1 MVDEDNSQALAG
13 TVCSQ
18 GWPPYQ
24 TAFLGFD
31 AACGSE
37 QWVEEVG
44 GTESSKTQAGHGNL
58 SPPPTLPLDIVANV
72 SGRK

>member
-1 MVDEDNSQALAG
+1 MCD
-13 TVCSQ
+13 
-18 GWPPYQ
+18 
-24 TAFLGFD
+24 
-31 AACGSE
+31 SE